1 MLAHIMSN
9 EEFIQHLVDLTHT
22 GQFEKCLQQGILLL
36 PQLHEEKQQVR
47 VLGELMESAFQL
59 ARFQDAAH
67 YFPLFERMVDTIG
80 DPALSIRLL
89 LFKGH
94 FHMRVHGDVKTACAH
109 YQEGLALAFEKKEY
123 TSLAEFIK
131 NIIRYHADEADV
143 HKLLPLAE
151 LAYIFSNWPESPQ
164 EGVRIA
170 AGMALLECHCLAGDV
185 ERFEKLEKQ
194 LSSQPALHRF
204 PNELARLQVL
214 RAKLLREQGY
224 YAQAFCLMDQAAM
237 YYKKQQ
243 EYVLLLELLLV
254 QKEFALKL
262 MPDRVAALERK
273 IEQTRKLFRQAS
285 SHFHHGV
292 EKAVT
297 YCEQTAILHFHQSI
311 EKRLADGD
319 DFLYLLAFAENASCF
334 KELLECPHPHLEL
347 SGKRILYVI
356 DGSEIPD
363 DFSACHLDRISLAI
377 VYPQE
382 GKTAMQLFHEAHAQM
397 YYLYNKQK

>member
-1 MLAHIMSN
+1 M
-9 EEFIQHLVDLTHT
+9 
-22 GQFEKCLQQGILLL
+22 
-36 PQLHEEKQQVR
+36 
-47 VLGELMESAFQL
+47 
-59 ARFQDAAH
+59 
-67 YFPLFERMVDTIG
+67 
-80 DPALSIRLL
+80 
-89 LFKGH
+89 
-94 FHMRVHGDVKTACAH
+94 
-109 YQEGLALAFEKKEY
+109 
-123 TSLAEFIK
+123 
-131 NIIRYHADEADV
+131 
-143 HKLLPLAE
+143 
-151 LAYIFSNWPESPQ
+151 
-164 EGVRIA
+164 
-170 AGMALLECHCLAGDV
+170 

-224 YAQAFCLMDQAAM
+224 YAQALCLMDQAAM
-237 YYKKQQ
+237 HYKKQQ

-254 QKEFALKL
+254 QKEFALEL

-292 EKAVT
+292 EKAER

-319 DFLYLLAFAENASCF
+319 DFLYLLAFAEDASSF
-334 KELLECPHPHLEL
+334 KELLECPHPYLEL

-363 DFSACHLDRISLAI
+363 DFPACHLDRISLAI
-377 VYPQE
+377 VCPQE